1 MYTLTPPETKAAILK
16 DIQHNGMT
24 VADAARKHKVNYKTV
39 HNWIKT
45 KSTGSSVSWPEYNK
59 VKRENAQLKTI
70 IGELALNLSKS
81 KKM

>member
-1 MYTLTPPETKAAILK
+1 MYNSAPPETKVAILQ

-24 VADAARKHKVNYKTV
+24 VADAARKYKINYKTV
-39 HNWIKT
+39 HNWIRT

>member
-1 MYTLTPPETKAAILK
+1 MYTSTSPETKAAILQE
-16 DIQHNGMT
+16 IRHNGMK

-39 HNWIKT
+39 HNWLRT
-45 KSTGSSVSWPEYNK
+45 KSTGESVSWPEYNK
-59 VKRENAQLKTI
+59 VKRENTELKTI

>member
-1 MYTLTPPETKAAILK
+1 MYTITLPETKAAILN
-16 DIQHNGMT
+16 DIRHNGMN

-59 VKRENAQLKTI
+59 LKKENVQLKTI
-70 IGELALNLSKS
+70 IGELALNLSQS